1 MGALKDGRYEI
12 ELDKTRHLLFDL
24 NVIDELNEKYGG
36 YDKLG
41 EILTPENPHYIKDLK
56 CVLALLINEGADDGE
71 EELTEKQVGKLIN
84 TGNMNTAINSI
95 FAAFNVGTSGAVE
108 LPITEDDDEEN
119 PKTAATSTT

>member
-1 MGALKDGRYEI
+1 MSALKDGRYEI

-41 EILTPENPHYIKDLK
+41 EILTPDNPKYIKDLK
-56 CVLALLINEGADDGE
+56 WILALLINEGADEGE

-84 TGNMNTAINSI
+84 SGNMNTAIGSI
-95 FAAFNVGTSGAVE
+95 FAAFNIGTTGGQPVE
-108 LPITEDDDEEN
+108 EDEN
-119 PKTAATSTT
+119 PKIAATETSTT